1 MKTFKEYIK
10 FRSSFFE
17 MARPAVSLDHEE
29 MVEIKKIPIFY
40 DEDDIRYLEQF
51 QENGKYIERIWPNA
65 LRRRYMLLVK
75 LHKAKLNGEDT
86 RKLENVSMNFTDG
99 QKKYSFKNI
108 KTNLN
113 KLYEKL
119 SGDDDYKK
127 YLGIP
132 TDKIDIYYDK
142 GREFVQ
148 NPNDE
153 RYYRVRRGLIKD
165 KKINILKDI
174 LQKYINK
181 NPIKGELLCRVK
193 YNCKN
198 LTNSQNLRLNN
209 RKKDSEKEKDLSE
222 KDLIK
227 KDLNEKYEGFVS
239 WVKDTA
245 NSSGKNKQLAKDF
258 ADKYFYKNNKEIKL
272 NIIISTLTKLANKI
286 NQNINIKLNEK
297 TKDLPKTQVRTT
309 SQRGN
314 VHGPYS
320 YNFRNF
326 RISSD
331 NESLAH
337 SDGFVVPDLRSIKRS
352 INTWKIYSRLAGDSN
367 AQYKSGLVPGKI
379 LYFEKDKEKQKDFNF
394 RFKLVTNLRHFH
406 SLSENK
412 KKEIIEKAIKNIKY
426 NSSDDIFEK
435 IKEYEK
441 KQGRSKKLIDDDENT
456 QGQDS
461 IIDKICDIIIKYFN
475 RENMNVDNV
484 YDFINN
490 NENVLKNIVNNT
502 QHISPHQWN
511 SFHYRTGDPNIHSK
525 TFAAGAIH
533 PNKQQVEVNY
543 AIIDIF
549 DNSNLSLQ
557 KFWNFIKDNLFIGK
571 NIIQIINEIQESIL
585 ETLIIKEDTKELGNF
600 LLKNLESISTQTLNQ
615 IKYKIGH
622 KNVLPLARV
631 FKNEILN
638 NESNLEKIKKSKDYK
653 AAQKAFL
660 NFVSTESKNFVKQ
673 MTQLFSRLQNDK
685 FNRKIR
691 LENPYERK
699 EVELDV
705 VKLLKYFNS
714 EEYSTSHSINSLKRL
729 TKDQIEN
736 IEVEITEYLK
746 NEEKEAEKK
755 LNSSNKFVEG
765 SKRFIKETII
775 DGFFNNAKEKTK
787 KAFERILR
795 SVSSGFTPKAPSTL
809 PKSTPMPEKPAG
821 VRSPEKSK
829 SPKAFEKLLGLV
841 RRKPT
846 SSEPVDL
853 PPEKP
858 TSEPVKPF
866 VPVGRSSEK
875 PASEPVGR
883 PSEKSTST
891 PTNKKADKPQMPQD
905 VDDFEKHLDDLLS

>member
-17 MARPAVSLDHEE
+17 MARPAVSLDDED

-51 QENGKYIERIWPNA
+51 QENGKYIERIWPKA

-75 LHKAKLNGEDT
+75 LHKAKLNEEDT
-86 RKLENVSMNFTDG
+86 REFENVSEMNLKDG
-99 QKKYSFKNI
+99 QKTYSFKNI

-119 SGDDDYKK
+119 RGDDDYKK

-132 TDKIDIYYDK
+132 IDKIEIYYDK
-142 GREFVQ
+142 GRNF
-148 NPNDE
+148 
-153 RYYRVRRGLIKD
+153 IKD
-165 KKINILKDI
+165 PKSGKYFRIPRSVAKKIAKE
-174 LQKYINK
+174 
-181 NPIKGELLCRVK
+181 KGEVFP
-193 YNCKN
+193 
-198 LTNSQNLRLNN
+198 T
-209 RKKDSEKEKDLSE
+209 
-222 KDLIK
+222 
-227 KDLNEKYEGFVS
+227 
-239 WVKDTA
+239 
-245 NSSGKNKQLAKDF
+245 
-258 ADKYFYKNNKEIKL
+258 
-272 NIIISTLTKLANKI
+272 
-286 NQNINIKLNEK
+286 
-297 TKDLPKTQVRTT
+297 RTT
-309 SQRGN
+309 SERGN

-543 AIIDIF
+543 AILDIF
-549 DNSNLSLQ
+549 DNSNLILQ
-557 KFWNFIKDNLFIGK
+557 KFWDFIKDNLFIGK
-571 NIIQIINEIQESIL
+571 NIIQIINERQESIL
-585 ETLIIKEDTKELGNF
+585 ETLRIKEDTKELGNF
-600 LLKNLESISTQTLNQ
+600 LLKNLESISKQTLNQ

-691 LENPYERK
+691 FENPYEGK
-699 EVELDV
+699 KELDV

-714 EEYSTSHSINSLKRL
+714 EEYSTSHSINSLKGL

-736 IEVEITEYLK
+736 IEVQITAYLE

-755 LNSSNKFVEG
+755 LSSSDKFVEG

-775 DGFFNNAKEKTK
+775 DGFFHNAKEKTK
-787 KAFERILR
+787 KAFEKILR
-795 SVSSGFTPKAPSTL
+795 AFSSVFTPPKP

-821 VRSPEKSK
+821 VRSQSN
-829 SPKAFEKLLGLV
+829 SPKAFGKLLSLV
-841 RRKPT
+841 RREPT

-866 VPVGRSSEK
+866 VSAGRSSET

-891 PTNKKADKPQMPQD
+891 PTNKKADKPQMPQN